1 MGFDFRWVPMG
12 FGLEFFGFDLLMDFG
27 MGLAFWIQI
36 LWVSVV

>member
-1 MGFDFRWVPMG
+1 MG
-12 FGLEFFGFDLLMDFG
+12 FGLEFSGFDLLMDFG